1 VLLLYSVGTCCGVAG
16 VWSCGKYLVC
26 FYKTRNL
33 HWVPIHSVE
42 EGENLPR
49 DYSLKGSV
57 GYCEHYGAWECIQL
71 VIVGRYTRDKPLL
84 KGAYDES
91 H

>member
-1 VLLLYSVGTCCGVAG
+1 M
-16 VWSCGKYLVC
+16 
-26 FYKTRNL
+26 
-33 HWVPIHSVE
+33 
-42 EGENLPR
+42 PR